1 MTPSKLILVE
11 GVPGSGKTTMAQTV
25 HRWLEQNGIRSCLYC
40 EGDLDHPADY
50 ESVAYVTPAE
60 YAALLQ
66 AHPRQRDR
74 LARYSTREDG
84 GHFLRYAEMAEAEAV
99 PQTLIA
105 ELAQHDVYELDLTTH
120 QRLIRQRWR
129 RFVERAREGDEVF
142 VFECCFLQNP
152 LTMTSLKY
160 NRPHPEGLAYVQT
173 IADRIRPLSPILIYL
188 SNDEIPATLARVAQE
203 RRPEWREGVGAYT
216 DRGAWAQ
223 ATGHAGFEGFVAW
236 LEIRQTVERSYLAG
250 SGLTHTVI
258 DVTGQ
263 DWDAY
268 QRQAAT
274 FLRSKTIDVS
284 V

>member
-11 GVPGSGKTTMAQTV
+11 GVPGSGKTTMAGFV
-25 HRWLEQNGIRSCLYC
+25 AHWLEQNGFRSRLYC

-50 ESVAYVTPAE
+50 ESAAYFTPAE
-60 YAALLQ
+60 YAAFLQ
-66 AHPRQRDR
+66 AHPRQRDQ
-74 LARYSTREDG
+74 LARYSTMEDG
-84 GHFLRYAEMAEAEAV
+84 GHFLRYAEMAEAETV
-99 PQTLIA
+99 PQPLIA
-105 ELAQHDVYELDLTTH
+105 ELARCDVYELDLATH

-129 RFVERAREGDEVF
+129 RFVERAQAGDEVF

-160 NRPHPEGLAYVQT
+160 NRPDSEGLAYVQT
-173 IADRIRPLSPILIYL
+173 IADRIRPLSPILVYL
-188 SNDEIPATLARVAQE
+188 SNDEIPATLARVARE

-236 LEIRQTVERSYLAG
+236 LEMRQAVERSYLAQ
-250 SGLTHTVI
+250 SGLTHLVV

-268 QRQAAT
+268 QRQVAA